1 MSCKER
7 KLFYASLFLSGKP
20 LSLSYFRKLIENPI
34 NLENRITDFI
44 EEFNIMGLG
53 LRIRTVA
60 EGYQMTTE
68 TDVYD
73 ELVQI
78 FGEKSGYLSKAAL
91 ETLASIAYKQPITKG
106 EIEELRGVNSSGII
120 KLLLERGLI
129 KIVGR
134 KNIPGRPLLYCT
146 TKEFLEYFGL
156 HSLSD
161 LPTFREWQELKK

>member
-1 MSCKER
+1 MNHREK

-20 LSLSYFRKLIENPI
+20 LSISYFRKLVEDPI
-34 NLENRITDFI
+34 NLENRITYFI
-44 EEFNIMGLG
+44 EEFNKLELG
-53 LRIRTVA
+53 LKIRTVA

-73 ELVQI
+73 ELVQF
-78 FGEKSGYLSKAAL
+78 FGEKVGYLSKAAL

-106 EIEELRGVNSSGII
+106 EIEELRGVNSSGSI

-129 KIVGR
+129 KIIGR
-134 KNIPGRPLLYCT
+134 KNVPGKPLLYCT

>member
-1 MSCKER
+1 MSCKEK

-44 EEFNIMGLG
+44 EEFNMMGLG

-73 ELVQI
+73 ELVHI